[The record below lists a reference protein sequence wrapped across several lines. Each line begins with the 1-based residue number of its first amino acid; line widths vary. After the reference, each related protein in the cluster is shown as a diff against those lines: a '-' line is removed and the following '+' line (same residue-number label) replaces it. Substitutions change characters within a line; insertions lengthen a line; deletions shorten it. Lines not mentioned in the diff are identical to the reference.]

1 MTIEGSDVD
10 RLQRIE
16 GEIEALKAAVTVLQR
31 QWEGFRQG
39 GLVRNHPVE
48 ILLRQRGLPVLA
60 HGDRTRVLLPVTA
73 SPLQTERFYA
83 LLRRYSF
90 RLFLRDLLQFPS
102 GNSVGVLSRY
112 CSPQT
117 ARSYLHALREL
128 GVVALGP
135 KDNYTLL
142 LHHVSSFGPT
152 LEWVVSEILQREFLA
167 PTLFNVRLEK
177 TRYGGDYDVIAVLE
191 QHLLYVEVKS
201 SPPRGV
207 ELAAVSAFV
216 DRLEDLQPHVA
227 VFFVDTELRMR
238 DKIVELFK
246 EVLEQRY
253 GQKSEKQWPVVRLV
267 EELFHI
273 CHGIYLMNSRK
284 GIYTNLRLCI
294 RDFRRWRHKAQLP
307 WNASPT

>member
-1 MTIEGSDVD
+1 MTIEGTDVD
-10 RLQRIE
+10 RVQRME

-31 QWEGFRQG
+31 QWECFRRG
-39 GLVRNHPVE
+39 TLVRDHPVE

-60 HGDRTRVLLPVTA
+60 HGDRTRVLLPVNA
-73 SPLQTERFYA
+73 SALQTERFYT

-102 GNSVGVLSRY
+102 GNNVAVLSRY

-117 ARSYLHALREL
+117 ARSYLLALQEL
-128 GVVALGP
+128 GVVTMGA
-135 KDNYTLL
+135 KDAYTLL
-142 LHHVSSFGPT
+142 PRQVTSFGPT

-167 PTLFNVRLEK
+167 PALFNVRLQK
-177 TRYGGDYDVIAVLE
+177 TRYGGDYDVIALLE
-191 QHLLYVEVKS
+191 QHLLYVEAKS

-207 ELAAVSAFV
+207 ELPAVSAFL

-227 VFFVDTELRMR
+227 VFFVDTELRMQ
-238 DKIVELFK
+238 DKIVVLFK
-246 EVLEQRY
+246 DALEHRH
-253 GQKSEKQWPVVRLV
+253 GQVSEKKWPVVRLV
-267 EELFHI
+267 GELFHI

-294 RDFRRWRHKAQLP
+294 RDFRRWRHAAQLP
-307 WNASPT
+307 WNVAVG